1 MAKYAAFGTQLQMG
15 DGGGPEVFATVI
27 NLQSLGGPALSTDSV
42 DVTAHD
48 SPGGYEEFVMTIL
61 RSGSVTF
68 KIVYDPV
75 AATHNK
81 TTGLLKKYQ
90 SRTKTNFKL
99 ILTDAA
105 LSTWTFSG
113 YVKGFAVTSNFDG
126 ALEANCEVKVS
137 GAVVPV

>member
-15 DGGGPEVFATVI
+15 DGGGPETFATII
-27 NLQSLGGPALSTDSV
+27 NVQALGGPELSVDSV

-61 RSGSVTF
+61 RSGVIGF
-68 KIVYDPV
+68 KILYDPP

-99 ILTDAA
+99 ILPDVA
-105 LSTWTFSG
+105 LSTWTFA
-113 YVKGFAVTSNFDG
+113 GFVRQFKVTSNYDG
-126 ALEANCEVKVS
+126 ALEADCEVKVS
-137 GAVVPV
+137 GAVTPV